1 MTPDIANSS
10 RQVRPSMFTDW
21 LRKVF
26 RGIIQALASFLSRLG
41 LSANAVTIIG
51 CLMNVA
57 VAVILATGRLRL
69 GGVLLIAAAG
79 IDGLDGSLARLNG
92 GATRFGAF
100 LDSVLDRIS
109 ESVIF
114 LGIAWWYLGQ
124 PGMVE
129 EMLAYVAI
137 VGSLLVSYVR
147 ARAEG
152 IGVPCKVGLFTRVER
167 SILLIAAL
175 ILGLTV
181 PALWVL
187 AVGTWLTTIHRIV
200 AVYRATGSAPLEG

>member
-1 MTPDIANSS
+1 
-10 RQVRPSMFTDW
+10 MFTDW

-26 RGIIQALASFLSRLG
+26 RGVIQALASFLSSLG
-41 LSANAVTIIG
+41 LSANAVTILG
-51 CLMNVA
+51 CLMNVG
-57 VAVILATGRLRL
+57 VTVILASGRLRL

-109 ESVIF
+109 ESAIF
-114 LGIAWWYLGQ
+114 LGLAWYYLGQ
-124 PGMVE
+124 PGMSE
-129 EMLAYVAI
+129 EMLVYIAI

-152 IGVPCKVGLFTRVER
+152 IDVPCKVG
-167 SILLIAAL
+167 IAAL

-200 AVYRATGSAPLEG
+200 AVYRATGNAPLEG

>member
-1 MTPDIANSS
+1 
-10 RQVRPSMFTDW
+10 MFTDW
-21 LRKVF
+21 LRKVS
-26 RGIIQALASFLSRLG
+26 RGIVQPLASFLSRLG
-41 LSANAVTIIG
+41 FSANAVTILG

-57 VAVILATGRLRL
+57 VAAVLATGRLRL

-92 GATRFGAF
+92 RPTRFGAF
-100 LDSVLDRIS
+100 LDSVLDRVS
-109 ESVIF
+109 ESAIL
-114 LGIAWWYLGQ
+114 LGLAWWYLGQ
-124 PGMVE
+124 PGITE
-129 EMLAYVAI
+129 ELLVYIAI
-137 VGSLLVSYVR
+137 AGSLMVSYVR

-181 PALWVL
+181 PALWIM

-200 AVYRATGSAPLEG
+200 AVYRAAGDAPLEG

>member
-1 MTPDIANSS
+1 
-10 RQVRPSMFTDW
+10 MFTDW
-21 LRKVF
+21 LRKVS
-26 RGIIQALASFLSRLG
+26 RGFVQPLASFLSRLG
-41 LSANAVTIIG
+41 LSANAVTILG
-51 CLMNVA
+51 CLMNIGVA
-57 VAVILATGRLRL
+57 IILATGRLRL

-92 GATRFGAF
+92 RATRFGAF

-109 ESVIF
+109 ESAIF
-114 LGIAWWYLGQ
+114 LGLAWWYLGQ
-124 PGMVE
+124 PGLTE
-129 EMLAYVAI
+129 ELLAYIAI
-137 VGSLLVSYVR
+137 AGSLLVSYVR

-152 IGVPCKVGLFTRVER
+152 VGVPCKVGLFTRVER

-175 ILGLTV
+175 ILGFTA

-200 AVYRATGSAPLEG
+200 AVYRVTGNAPLEGEG

>member
-1 MTPDIANSS
+1 
-10 RQVRPSMFTDW
+10 MFTDW
-21 LRKVF
+21 LRKVS
-26 RGIIQALASFLSRLG
+26 RGIIQPLATLLARLG
-41 LSANAVTIIG
+41 ISANAVTILG
-51 CLMNVA
+51 CLMNVG
-57 VAVILATGRLRL
+57 VAVVLATGRLRL

-92 GATRFGAF
+92 RSTRFGAF

-114 LGIAWWYLGQ
+114 LGLAWWYLGQ
-124 PGMVE
+124 PGITAE
-129 EMLAYVAI
+129 LLAYVAI
-137 VGSLLVSYVR
+137 AGSLLVSYVR

-175 ILGLTV
+175 ILGFTV
-181 PALWVL
+181 PALWIL
-187 AVGTWLTTIHRIV
+187 AVGTWVTTIHRIV
-200 AVYRATGSAPLEG
+200 AVYRCAGDAPLEG